1 MKKTICLPSQELQE
15 VYDSS
20 ISVGPLYKQQ
30 DPHSQAWTK
39 MFLDTVI
46 FDLIPHRSS
55 LQPSDWQQMHQLG
68 TQQAGNYPKNTEGRN
83 YHRSSLW
90 QPQVG
95 STTPLL
101 SPDPPIL
108 SFEVPDISFRSTVH
122 LISILKQSSQTQSS
136 WSIQQHH
143 LSYFSDSPLS
153 FQNQQFW
160 NDSYIP
166 PMSEPI

>member
-30 DPHSQAWTK
+30 DSHSQAWTK

-55 LQPSDWQQMHQLG
+55 LQPSDWQQPSAGYTTGRQL
-68 TQQAGNYPKNTEGRN
+68 PKEYRGEKLSQKQSMVAPSWK
-83 YHRSSLW
+83 YHPFAEPR
-90 QPQVG
+90 
-95 STTPLL
+95 
-101 SPDPPIL
+101 PPIL
-108 SFEVPDISFRSTVH
+108 SFGVPDISLMPTVH
-122 LISILKQSSQTQSS
+122 LISVLKQSSQTQSS

-143 LSYFSDSPLS
+143 LSYFADSPLS

-166 PMSEPI
+166 PMPEPI